1 MMLLRA
7 WATHMVGRVGHL
19 VLRLLGLHPALTV
32 LRWVL
37 HVMRKNSYLLS
48 IGAVVSRN
56 EF

>member
-1 MMLLRA
+1 MLRA